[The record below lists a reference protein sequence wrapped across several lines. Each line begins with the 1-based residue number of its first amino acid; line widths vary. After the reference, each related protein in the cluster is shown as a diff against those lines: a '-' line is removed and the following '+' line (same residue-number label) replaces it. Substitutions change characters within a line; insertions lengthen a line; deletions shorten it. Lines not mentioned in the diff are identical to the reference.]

1 VIRLVPVAVAVIS
14 LLPFLPA
21 LDGEFLNWDDNHNF
35 LRNEHFRG
43 LGWAQ
48 LRWMFTTT
56 LMGHYVPLTWL
67 TLGLNHV
74 LGGMSPRGYHLG
86 NLLLHSAN
94 AALLWVV
101 ARRLLALG
109 LREVPARALTLGAA
123 FAALVFGVHP
133 LRAESVAWITER
145 RDVLCGLFFLV
156 AVWGYLRAVEGRART
171 RGGWLAVSLAA
182 FAAALLSKAM
192 AMTLPVVLA
201 LLDVYP
207 LRRVGA
213 VHWRRIVREKI
224 PFLALAGAGAVV
236 ALVAVHRGTVVTG
249 YGEHGLA
256 ARLAM
261 TAYSF
266 VFYPW
271 KLLWPVGLS
280 PLYELPAK
288 VSLLDGRFLAALVA
302 VVAVTAG
309 LIALRTRVPGAL
321 AAWVYSLVVLA
332 PVSGIVHAGFQL
344 AHDRYSYLSGLGF
357 AVLGGGAL
365 AWVLREAERG
375 RLRRGAAVSVLAVA
389 SVAVAGW
396 GLATWEQSRIWRDS
410 ETLWLAAIDADPS
423 CMICHTNLGQALLA
437 KNEVQAAEASF
448 RRAVALRPDRG
459 GPRANLGMILA
470 RQERYEEAEAELRKA
485 AELSNILVEA
495 RFNLGTLYVRQGRY
509 DEAVRV
515 LREAFGI
522 KPDHPDLRRNLGLA
536 LRSRGGALAQQGQ
549 VAEAVALFREAAQLL
564 VDDAEAFRYLGQAL
578 VEQGRPAEAVAS
590 LQRAVTLDPRSAP
603 ARYWLAQAYLLTG
616 NSEQAG
622 AEIAALEGLDP
633 AMASRLPGRDRQRR

>member
-1 VIRLVPVAVAVIS
+1 VIRLVPIAVAVIS

-48 LRWMFTTT
+48 LRWMLTTT
-56 LMGHYVPLTWL
+56 LMGHYIPLTWL

-74 LGGMSPRGYHLG
+74 VGGMSPRGYHLG

-94 AALLWVV
+94 VALFWVV

-109 LREVPARALTLGAA
+109 LREVPAGALTLGAG

-145 RDVLCGLFFLV
+145 RDVLCGLFFLL
-156 AVWGYLRAVEGRART
+156 AVWGYLRAVEGRARAHA
-171 RGGWLAVSLAA
+171 GWLAVSLAA

-192 AMTLPVVLA
+192 AMTLPAVLA

-207 LRRVGA
+207 LRRVGTA
-213 VHWRRIVREKI
+213 HWRRIVWEKV
-224 PFLALAGAGAVV
+224 PYLALAAAGAAV
-236 ALVAVHRGTVVTG
+236 ALVAVNRGTVVTG

-256 ARLAM
+256 ARIAM
-261 TAYSF
+261 TAHSF

-302 VVAVTAG
+302 LVAVTAG
-309 LIALRTRVPGAL
+309 LIALRTRVPAAL

-357 AVLGGGAL
+357 AVLGGAAL

-375 RLRRGAAVSVLAVA
+375 RLRRWAAVSALAAV
-389 SVAVAGW
+389 SMAVAGW
-396 GLATWEQSRIWRDS
+396 GLATWEQSKIWRDS

-423 CMICHTNLGQALLA
+423 CMICHNNLGNALLA
-437 KNEVQAAEASF
+437 QNELHAAEAAF

-470 RQERYEEAEAELRKA
+470 RQDRYEEAEAELRRA
-485 AELSNILVEA
+485 AELSNILVDA
-495 RFNLGTLYVRQGRY
+495 RFNLGTLYARQGRY

-536 LRSRGGALAQQGQ
+536 IRSRGGALAAQGQ
-549 VAEAVALFREAAQLL
+549 LGEAVTLFREAAALL
-564 VDDAEAFRYLGQAL
+564 VDDAEAFRHLGQAL
-578 VEQGRPAEAVAS
+578 VEQGKPDEAVAP
-590 LQRAVTLDPRSAP
+590 LRHATTLDPGSAP
-603 ARYWLAQAYLLTG
+603 ARYWLVQAYLLTG
-616 NSEQAG
+616 DGERAR
-622 AEIAALEGLDP
+622 AEITALEEIDP
-633 AMASRLPGRDRQRR
+633 AMASGLRLR